1 MKDTATKPKPLTAEQ
16 KRQLERL
23 RAMPDAEINTVDIP
37 EAPAENW
44 RYARRGALYRP
55 LKQSVTIRLDADVL
69 QWFKDHAPERGYQTA
84 INAVLRRHVARADSD
99 KAKADNGK
107 D

>member
-1 MKDTATKPKPLTAEQ
+1 MKDDATKPRPLTPDQ
-16 KRQLERL
+16 QQQLERL
-23 RAMPDAEINTVDIP
+23 RALPDDEIDTVDIP

-69 QWFKDHAPERGYQTA
+69 QWFRDHADNRGYQTE
-84 INAVLRRHVARADSD
+84 INAVLRQHVA
-99 KAKADNGK
+99 KTENGR

>member
-1 MKDTATKPKPLTAEQ
+1 MKGDDMKKKVYSEDHLA
-16 KRQLERL
+16 QLAAL
-23 RAMPDAEINTVDIP
+23 RALPDDEIDTVDIP

-69 QWFKDHAPERGYQTA
+69 QWFREHAEGRGYQTE
-84 INAVLRRHVARADSD
+84 INAVLRQHVA
-99 KAKADNGK
+99 KTENGK
-107 D
+107 A

>member
-1 MKDTATKPKPLTAEQ
+1 MKDAGTKPKPLTADE
-16 KRQLERL
+16 KRQLDAL
-23 RAMPDAEINTVDIP
+23 RALPDDEIDTVDIP

-69 QWFKDHAPERGYQTA
+69 QWFKEHAVGRGYQTD
-84 INAVLRRHVARADSD
+84 INTVLRSHVAQEE
-99 KAKADNGK
+99 NGK
-107 D
+107 G

>member
-1 MKDTATKPKPLTAEQ
+1 MKDDATKPRPLTPDQ
-16 KRQLERL
+16 QHQLERL
-23 RAMPDAEINTVDIP
+23 RALPDDEIDTVDIP

-69 QWFKDHAPERGYQTA
+69 QWFRDHAEGRGYQTE
-84 INAVLRRHVARADSD
+84 INAVLRRHVA
-99 KAKADNGK
+99 KAASGGD
-107 D
+107 

>member
-1 MKDTATKPKPLTAEQ
+1 MKDTATKPKPLTADQ
-16 KRQLERL
+16 KQQLERL
-23 RAMPDAEINTVDIP
+23 RAIPDEQIDTVDIP

-69 QWFKDHAPERGYQTA
+69 QWFRDHAAGRGYQSA
-84 INAVLRRHVARADSD
+84 INAVLRRHVAKSESES
-99 KAKADNGK
+99 
-107 D
+107 

>member
-1 MKDTATKPKPLTAEQ
+1 MKDTDTKPLPLTADQ

-23 RAMPDAEINTVDIP
+23 RALPDNEIDTVDIP
-37 EAPAENW
+37 EAPEENW

-69 QWFKDHAPERGYQTA
+69 QWFRDHAEGRGYQTE
-84 INAVLRRHVARADSD
+84 INAVLRRHVSKADSG
-99 KAKADNGK
+99 KA
-107 D
+107 